1 MRAVTVYRLDYDSN
15 TGYRARHPIGAVL
28 ELRNHERVD
37 NNNALLRMARR
48 LFALDAADAVRI
60 VIDVDPAP
68 VVIDGA
74 RQEPHSP
81 EGWRNTQRRSR

>member
-28 ELRNHERVD
+28 ELRNYERV
-37 NNNALLRMARR
+37 NNDMDLLRLARR

-60 VIDVDPAP
+60 VIDVDR
-68 VVIDGA
+68 A
-74 RQEPHSP
+74 RRAYLP
-81 EGWRNTQRRSR
+81 EMIGNYAAG